1 MFKMVG
7 VILAAGNG
15 KRLAA
20 ELGFEQCKSLLSL
33 DGKRLIDYSLE
44 NLAAFGVDSIYVVV
58 GKYAEEI
65 MRAVGESYKDIPIS
79 YLIQK
84 KPIGI
89 INALSVSLPH
99 IKDDFVIQ
107 LSDEVFLNNR
117 SEELKNEWKN
127 RKNDFFCGI
136 VKEENAARI
145 KENYSVCV
153 NGEMQLLSCTEKPA
167 EVENLYKGTGYCVFS
182 RECIALCR
190 KNYGTQLSEDANLC
204 DYMNLLIKNGM
215 TGRCINVAQKEINVN
230 TIFDFEY
237 ARKTVKEL

>member
-1 MFKMVG
+1 MVG

-33 DGKRLIDYSLE
+33 EGRRLIDYSLE
-44 NLAAFGVDSIYVVV
+44 NLAEFGVDSIYIVV

-84 KPIGI
+84 SPIGI
-89 INALSVSLPH
+89 INALTVSLPH

-117 SEELKNEWKN
+117 SEELKKEWES
-127 RKNDFFCGI
+127 RDDDFFCGI
-136 VKEENAARI
+136 VKEENASRI

-153 NGEMQLLSCTEKPA
+153 DRDMKLISCTEKPE
-167 EVENLYKGTGYCVFS
+167 EVENLYKGTGYCIFS
-182 RECIALCR
+182 KECIALCR
-190 KNYGTQLSEDANLC
+190 KSYGEQLGDEANLC
-204 DYMNLLIKNGM
+204 DYMNLLVESNM
-215 TGRCINVAQKEINVN
+215 TGKCVLVAQKEINVN
-230 TIFDFEY
+230 TIYDFEY

>member
-1 MFKMVG
+1 MVG

-33 DGKRLIDYSLE
+33 EGKRLIDYSLE
-44 NLAAFGVDSIYVVV
+44 NLSAFGVEGIYIVV

-65 MRAVGESYKDIPIS
+65 MRAVGESYNDIPIS

-84 KPIGI
+84 NPIGI
-89 INALSVSLPH
+89 INALSVALPH
-99 IKDDFVIQ
+99 IKDDFVLQ
-107 LSDEVFLNNR
+107 LSDEVFVNNR
-117 SEELKNEWKN
+117 SDELKKEWEKGES
-127 RKNDFFCGI
+127 DFFCGI

-153 NGEMQLLSCTEKPA
+153 KGDMELVSCTEKPE

-182 RECIALCR
+182 RECISLCR
-190 KNYGTQLSEDANLC
+190 KSYGGELKADANLC
-204 DYMNLLIKNGM
+204 DYMNLLIENGM
-215 TGRCINVAQKEINVN
+215 SGKCINVAKKEINVN

-237 ARKTVKEL
+237 ARKTVKKL